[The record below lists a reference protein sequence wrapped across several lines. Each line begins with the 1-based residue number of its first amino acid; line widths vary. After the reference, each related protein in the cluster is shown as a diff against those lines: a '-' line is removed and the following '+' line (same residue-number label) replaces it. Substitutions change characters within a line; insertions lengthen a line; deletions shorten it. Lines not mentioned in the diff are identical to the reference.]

1 MAAEKWKESTIR
13 TIKVAQ
19 TLLARAEGDVED
31 ALDKDPLPSLRDR
44 CVSESN
50 RRVQDYARSVRTVV
64 VRLRQC
70 FVAVNEELKSM
81 NRTKDSLCR
90 SLNTTRRH
98 ININA
103 QTVLVRQA
111 RPLREKVSYSMI
123 M

>member
-31 ALDKDPLPSLRDR
+31 AVNKDPLPSLRDR
-44 CVSESN
+44 CVYETN
-50 RRVQDYARSVRTVV
+50 LRVQDYARSVRTVV
-64 VRLRQC
+64 VKLRQC

-81 NRTKDSLCR
+81 NRTKESLCR
-90 SLNTTRRH
+90 SLNATRRH

-111 RPLREKVSYSMI
+111 RPLREKVRENI
-123 M
+123 V